1 MDKVAGCKTRGP
13 QILAQER
20 GFFLRSSGRPF
31 SPAERSGM
39 LALGTAALFLGSG
52 APQLAALPLV
62 LFVLACMGAPFFSGW
77 SFFYRVFSHG
87 RRDRPQISLSFD
99 DGPDPLTT
107 PTLLALLQQYG
118 FCATFFVN
126 GKKARQ
132 YPFLVEAILAQGH
145 ELGNHS
151 YSHEACIMFRS
162 PARILREIMLTQR
175 VLARHGVVPALFRPP
190 VGIHVPAY
198 TEALH
203 QSGLQAVNFSCRAR
217 DLGNRRVAG
226 LAARILKK
234 LRPGDIVLL
243 HDVAPQK
250 GGADGREF
258 IRLWQRELEHI
269 FVAICTRNL
278 EVVPLGQLC
287 SCRVMERVQ
296 KEEIGR

>member
-1 MDKVAGCKTRGP
+1 
-13 QILAQER
+13 
-20 GFFLRSSGRPF
+20 
-31 SPAERSGM
+31 M
-39 LALGTAALFLGSG
+39 LALGTATLFLGNG
-52 APQLAALPLV
+52 TPLFAALALV
-62 LFVLACMGAPFFSGW
+62 FFVLACMGAPFFPGW

-107 PTLLALLQQYG
+107 PALLTLLQRYG

-162 PARILREIMLTQR
+162 PARILREMMLTQR
-175 VLARHGVVPALFRPP
+175 VLARHGVAPALFRPP

-198 TEALH
+198 AEALY
-203 QSGLQAVNFSCRAR
+203 QSGLQAVNFSCRGR

-226 LAARILKK
+226 LAVRILKK

-243 HDVAPQK
+243 HDVAPKK
-250 GGADGREF
+250 GEKDEREF
-258 IRLWQRELEHI
+258 LRLWQHELEHI
-269 FVAICTRNL
+269 FVAICARNL

-287 SCRVMERVQ
+287 SCRAMERVQ
-296 KEEIGR
+296 KEEIRR